1 MTQGISAAATL
12 DGWDAQ
18 GAADDPCSERSPAHR
33 SRRKDTFI
41 ATLAHELRQPLSA
54 MLAAVEVIGVAP
66 DAMATRRAAAVMRR
80 QLGQMS
86 RLIED
91 LVDATRWAQ
100 GKVTLQKCRLDL
112 RGVMRDAAADVEG
125 GQRIVLAGEREPIW
139 VVGDRQRLLQVV
151 SNLLRNAV
159 KYTQLSGRITMVA
172 QRIASTV
179 MLRVGDTGRGI
190 ETEALPHL
198 FDLYS
203 QSRPQE
209 GTGLGIGLSV
219 VREIVVLHGGSIE
232 ARSEGAGKGSE
243 FIVTLPAA
251 DTLTEDVI
259 PIVDLVIPH

>member
-1 MTQGISAAATL
+1 MAAQDISAAATL

-18 GAADDPCSERSPAHR
+18 ATEQFAADTRVNRSPAHH

-41 ATLAHELRQPLSA
+41 ATLAHELDGDVWVQQTRA
-54 MLAAVEVIGVAP
+54 MLAAAEVVRMAP
-66 DAMATRRAAAVMRR
+66 DAMVARRAAAVMRR

-86 RLIED
+86 RLVED

-112 RGVMRDAAADVEG
+112 QRVMGDAVADVEG
-125 GQRIVLAGEREPIW
+125 GQQIVVAGEREPIW
-139 VVGDRQRLLQVV
+139 VDGDQQRLLQVV

-159 KYTQLSGRITMVA
+159 KYTHLGGRITIVA
-172 QRIASTV
+172 ERTASTIIV
-179 MLRVGDTGRGI
+179 RVGDTGRGI
-190 ETEALPHL
+190 EAEALPHL

-219 VREIVVLHGGSIE
+219 VREIVLLHGGSVE
-232 ARSEGAGKGSE
+232 AQSEGAGKGSE
-243 FIVTLPAA
+243 FIVRLPLAQNLE
-251 DTLTEDVI
+251 LTAS
-259 PIVDLVIPH
+259 